1 MHQVYLIQG
10 VPVYTRTLPSGDLAV
25 WHPFNDGIRAIVEPI
40 CRGCGYW
47 QADFNNWVIKQ
58 SNVPR
63 VRSDLATL
71 GILVPRDLP

>member
-47 QADFNNWVIKQ
+47 QADFNNWVIKH

-63 VRSDLATL
+63 VRSELATL